1 MKSDRNFSL
10 IVACLSAFIL
20 FAVPAWAETPEC
32 KQQHGEFYAV
42 MQTITDR
49 LKTPGKNFCEMLAA
63 AYDKVQKA
71 DDRFANFPC
80 SEAMRQEVGKFA
92 LDMIED
98 IYRQEHQRCGAR

>member
-1 MKSDRNFSL
+1 MKSARNLSL
-10 IVACLSAFIL
+10 TAMYLSAFNL

-32 KQQHGEFYAV
+32 KQHHGEFYAV

-49 LKTPGKNFCEMLAA
+49 LKTPGKNFCEMLPA
-63 AYDKVQKA
+63 AYDEVQKA

-80 SEAMRQEVGKFA
+80 SETMRQEVEKFE

-98 IYRQEHQRCGAR
+98 IYRQEHQRCGVR